1 MRRSL
6 LSSALIL
13 LVALLPGAALAGSVF
28 LNGVRI
34 DSVRGQSF
42 EKVTVRIDD
51 QGNVHIDAPHYAVR
65 TESVRAPAPAV
76 APAPAPVAPAPA
88 PAPVVAPAPAPAPAP
103 VVTPAPAPAPA
114 QEPVPTRITKRYWL
128 VTEQPAPGA
137 TGYDIDLYV
146 NSQWVR
152 KLRNVEQQVITELTG
167 NLQPGKNTV
176 TFIARKVDGA
186 GGAGGS
192 RGQVFRVLIGEG
204 NVGGSNVM
212 LDNVLVR
219 FQRTAADTED
229 ATEDFTLSTR

>member
-6 LSSALIL
+6 LSSALVIL
-13 LVALLPGAALAGSVF
+13 AALLPASALAGSVF

-34 DSVRGQSF
+34 DSVRGQTF
-42 EKVTVRIDD
+42 EKVSVRIDE
-51 QGNVHIDAPHYAVR
+51 QGNVHIDAPGYAVR
-65 TESVRAPAPAV
+65 TVPAP
-76 APAPAPVAPAPA
+76 APAPA
-88 PAPVVAPAPAPAPAP
+88 PAPVVAPAPAPTPAP
-103 VVTPAPAPAPA
+103 VVAPPAPAPAPA

-128 VTEQPAPGA
+128 VTEQETPGM

-152 KLRNVEQQVITELTG
+152 KLRNVEQQVIAELTG

-176 TFIARKVDGA
+176 TLIARKVDGA
-186 GGAGGS
+186 GGSGGS

-204 NVGGSNVM
+204 NMGGSNVM

-229 ATEDFTLSTR
+229 TTEDFTLSTR

>member
-65 TESVRAPAPAV
+65 TESVRTPAP

-88 PAPVVAPAPAPAPAP
+88 PAPVAAPAPAPAP
-103 VVTPAPAPAPA
+103 VATPAPAPAPA

-128 VTEQPAPGA
+128 VTEQNAPGT
-137 TGYDIDLYV
+137 TGYEIDLYV

-152 KLRNVEQQVITELTG
+152 KLRNVESQVVAELTG

-176 TFIARKVDGA
+176 TFIARRVDGA
-186 GGAGGS
+186 GDPNGS

-204 NVGGSNVM
+204 NMGGSNVM

>member
-6 LSSALIL
+6 LRSALVL
-13 LVALLPGAALAGSVF
+13 LAALLPGVALAGSVF

-34 DSVRGQSF
+34 DSVRGQTF
-42 EKVTVRIDD
+42 EKATVRIDD

-65 TESVRAPAPAV
+65 TESVPAPAPAA

-88 PAPVVAPAPAPAPAP
+88 PVAAPAPAPAP
-103 VVTPAPAPAPA
+103 VQEPAPTHI
-114 QEPVPTRITKRYWL
+114 TRRYWL
-128 VTEQPAPGA
+128 VTEQDTPGA

-152 KLRNVEQQVITELTG
+152 KLRNVESQVVTELTG

-176 TFIARKVDGA
+176 TFMARKQEGA
-186 GGAGGS
+186 GDSSGS
-192 RGQVFRVLIGEG
+192 RGQVFRILIGEG
-204 NVGGSNVM
+204 NMGGSHVM

>member
-1 MRRSL
+1 MRRSF
-6 LSSALIL
+6 LSSTLAVLA
-13 LVALLPGAALAGSVF
+13 ALLPATALAGSVF

-34 DSVRGQSF
+34 DSVRGQTF
-42 EKVTVRIDD
+42 EKATVRIDE
-51 QGNVHIDAPHYAVR
+51 QGNVHIDAPGYAVR
-65 TESVRAPAPAV
+65 TVSVPAPAPAPT
-76 APAPAPVAPAPA
+76 PAPAPVAPAPA

-103 VVTPAPAPAPA
+103 AVTPAPAPAPA
-114 QEPVPTRITKRYWL
+114 EEPVPTRITKRYWL
-128 VTEQPAPGA
+128 VTEQATPGV

-152 KLRNVEQQVITELTG
+152 KLRNVEQQVIAELTG

-186 GGAGGS
+186 SPGGA

-204 NVGGSNVM
+204 DMGGSNVM

-229 ATEDFTLSTR
+229 ATEEFTLSTR